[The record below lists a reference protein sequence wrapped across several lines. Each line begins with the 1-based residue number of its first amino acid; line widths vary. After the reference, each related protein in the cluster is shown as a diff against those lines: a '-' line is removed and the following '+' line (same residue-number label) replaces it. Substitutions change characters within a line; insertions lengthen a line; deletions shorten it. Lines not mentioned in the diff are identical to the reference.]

1 MGVSMN
7 DYEVPD
13 YRADMTS
20 EEYRLFLRAICNRN
34 MAQIKGIIPSD
45 PPMKRPK
52 VVSDPFLNPFKLMST

>member
-20 EEYRLFLRAICNRN
+20 EEYSLFLKAICNRLT
-34 MAQIKGIIPSD
+34 AQCKGIIPHD
-45 PPMKRPK
+45 PPRERPK
-52 VVSDPFLNPFKLMST
+52 ANKFLNPFLIMSQ